1 MKNYLLPLLLIIIFV
16 SCSNN
21 NDDDDSIDNQLV
33 GSWNWLESSGGIA
46 GTTTT
51 PASTGNTM
59 TMVISNNS
67 LKQFTNG
74 NLTLQT
80 NYTIEVRKS
89 EIFGGQREMI
99 IYENGFKKSF
109 EIKGDKLTLFDEC
122 SDCFQSM
129 YEKQ

>member
-1 MKNYLLPLLLIIIFV
+1 MKNYLRPFLLVIVFV

-21 NDDDDSIDNQLV
+21 DDDIDNQLV

-46 GTTTT
+46 GSTTT
-51 PASTGNTM
+51 PTSTGNTISV
-59 TMVISNNS
+59 VISTNS

-74 NLTLQT
+74 NLTFET

-99 IYENGFKKSF
+99 IYENGFKQSF
-109 EIKGDKLTLFDEC
+109 ERKGNKLILYGEC
-122 SDCFQSM
+122 NDCFQSE
-129 YEKQ
+129 YEKG